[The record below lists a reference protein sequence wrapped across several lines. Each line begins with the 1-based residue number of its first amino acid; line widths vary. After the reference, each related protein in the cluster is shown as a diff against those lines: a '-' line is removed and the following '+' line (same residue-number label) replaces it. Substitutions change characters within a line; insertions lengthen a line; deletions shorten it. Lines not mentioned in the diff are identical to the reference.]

1 MIVSDILNI
10 SLLFIKKEIYIYIS
24 IELRKQKK
32 QNKTKFNKKF
42 ELDYFEKNTQ

>member
-10 SLLFIKKEIYIYIS
+10 SLLFIKKEIYIS

-32 QNKTKFNKKF
+32 QNKTKFNKKV